1 MWIVEKNRKRARMRC
16 ASGLFSFAERREGLG
31 QWRFGTAVAPPPISQ
46 KPLGRGPGETF
57 LKKGPPPVFTHS
69 LLIQALLDH
78 GVGHLTE
85 AGDVAA
91 EDVVAGHAEFLGGF
105 MGGLE
110 DVGMMFLSLAS
121 TSSKVQDCILR
132 FEHFELAGGHA
143 ARVGALAGP
152 EGEPGLKEGFHAS
165 GVEGMLAPSHTRTQ
179 PFLMRLAASAPL
191 TSFCVALG
199 KASLQGT
206 FHTGC

>member
-1 MWIVEKNRKRARMRC
+1 MWIVEKNRKRARMHN

-31 QWRFGTAVAPPPISQ
+31 QWRFGTAVAPPPHQS
-46 KPLGRGPGETF
+46 KAFGKGAGED
-57 LKKGPPPVFTHS
+57 LSEERSSPVFTHP

-110 DVGMMFLSLAS
+110 DVGHDVLELGVDFFKGPGLHTGVLS
-121 TSSKVQDCILR
+121 
-132 FEHFELAGGHA
+132 HFELAGGHA

-152 EGEPGLKEGFHAS
+152 EGEPA
-165 GVEGMLAPSHTRTQ
+165 
-179 PFLMRLAASAPL
+179 
-191 TSFCVALG
+191 
-199 KASLQGT
+199 
-206 FHTGC
+206 

>member
-1 MWIVEKNRKRARMRC
+1 MAFRNSRRA
-16 ASGLFSFAERREGLG
+16 ASPSVKSLWEG
-31 QWRFGTAVAPPPISQ
+31 
-46 KPLGRGPGETF
+46 GRGRTF
-57 LKKGPPPVFTHS
+57 LKKGPPPVFTHP

-110 DVGMMFLSLAS
+110 DVGHDVLELGVDFFKGPGLHTGVLS
-121 TSSKVQDCILR
+121 
-132 FEHFELAGGHA
+132 HFELAGGHA

-152 EGEPGLKEGFHAS
+152 EGEPGLKEGLS
-165 GVEGMLAPSHTRTQ
+165 MI
-179 PFLMRLAASAPL
+179 FL
-191 TSFCVALG
+191 
-199 KASLQGT
+199 
-206 FHTGC
+206 

>member
-1 MWIVEKNRKRARMRC
+1 MAC
-16 ASGLFSFAERREGLG
+16 GLWKKTGKEPGCTTHPGSFLLRRGGRVWGNGVSEQPSRRL
-31 QWRFGTAVAPPPISQ
+31 PISQ
-46 KPLGRGPGETF
+46 KPLGRGPGRTF
-57 LKKGPPPVFTHS
+57 LKKGPPPVFTHP

-110 DVGMMFLSLAS
+110 DVGHDVLELGVDFFKGPGLHTGVLS
-121 TSSKVQDCILR
+121 
-132 FEHFELAGGHA
+132 HFELAGGHA

-152 EGEPGLKEGFHAS
+152 EGEPA
-165 GVEGMLAPSHTRTQ
+165 
-179 PFLMRLAASAPL
+179 
-191 TSFCVALG
+191 
-199 KASLQGT
+199 
-206 FHTGC
+206 

>member
-16 ASGLFSFAERREGLG
+16 ASGSFLLRRGGRVWGNGVSELPS
-31 QWRFGTAVAPPPISQ
+31 RRLPISQ
-46 KPLGRGPGETF
+46 KPLGRGPGED
-57 LKKGPPPVFTHS
+57 LSEERSSPVFTHS

-110 DVGMMFLSLAS
+110 DVGHDVLELGVDFFKGPGRILA
-121 TSSKVQDCILR
+121 
-132 FEHFELAGGHA
+132 F
-143 ARVGALAGP
+143 
-152 EGEPGLKEGFHAS
+152 
-165 GVEGMLAPSHTRTQ
+165 
-179 PFLMRLAASAPL
+179 
-191 TSFCVALG
+191 
-199 KASLQGT
+199 
-206 FHTGC
+206 

>member
-1 MWIVEKNRKRARMRC
+1 MWIVEKNREKSPDALCIRALFFCGEEGGFGAMAFRNCRRA
-16 ASGLFSFAERREGLG
+16 ASPSVKSLWEG
-31 QWRFGTAVAPPPISQ
+31 
-46 KPLGRGPGETF
+46 GRGRTF
-57 LKKGPPPVFTHS
+57 LKKGPPPVFTHP

-110 DVGMMFLSLAS
+110 DVGHDVLELGVDFFKGPGLHTGVLS
-121 TSSKVQDCILR
+121 
-132 FEHFELAGGHA
+132 HFELAGGHA

-152 EGEPGLKEGFHAS
+152 EGEPA
-165 GVEGMLAPSHTRTQ
+165 
-179 PFLMRLAASAPL
+179 
-191 TSFCVALG
+191 
-199 KASLQGT
+199 
-206 FHTGC
+206 

>member
-1 MWIVEKNRKRARMRC
+1 MESA
-16 ASGLFSFAERREGLG
+16 
-31 QWRFGTAVAPPPISQ
+31 
-46 KPLGRGPGETF
+46 
-57 LKKGPPPVFTHS
+57 
-69 LLIQALLDH
+69 
-78 GVGHLTE
+78 HLTE

-110 DVGMMFLSLAS
+110 DVGHDVLELGVDFFKGPGLHTGVLS
-121 TSSKVQDCILR
+121 
-132 FEHFELAGGHA
+132 HFELAGGHA
-143 ARVGALAGP
+143 ARVGALGRP
-152 EGEPGLKEGFHAS
+152 EGEPGLKEGFHRFGGGGA
-165 GVEGMLAPSHTRTQ
+165 MLAPSHTRTQ

>member
-1 MWIVEKNRKRARMRC
+1 MWIVEKNREKSPGC
-16 ASGLFSFAERREGLG
+16 TTHPGSFLLRRGGRVWGNGVSELPS
-31 QWRFGTAVAPPPISQ
+31 RRLPISQ
-46 KPLGRGPGETF
+46 KPLGRGAGGGTF

-110 DVGMMFLSLAS
+110 DVGHDVL
-121 TSSKVQDCILR
+121 
-132 FEHFELAGGHA
+132 ELGVDFFKG
-143 ARVGALAGP
+143 
-152 EGEPGLKEGFHAS
+152 PGLL
-165 GVEGMLAPSHTRTQ
+165 LA
-179 PFLMRLAASAPL
+179 F
-191 TSFCVALG
+191 
-199 KASLQGT
+199 
-206 FHTGC
+206 